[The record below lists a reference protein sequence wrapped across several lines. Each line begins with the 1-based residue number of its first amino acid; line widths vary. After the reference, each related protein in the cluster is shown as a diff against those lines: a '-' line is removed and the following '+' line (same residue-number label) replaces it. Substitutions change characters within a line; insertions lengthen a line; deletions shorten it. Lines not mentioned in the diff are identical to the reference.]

1 MNLTSTTGE
10 KSIKQI
16 KAGDIIELT
25 VKSNGR
31 RFSKVFK
38 IKVLEETTI
47 ERCEGCGINM
57 EGKEFVMIK
66 GHKYCVDCSRSKL

>member
-10 KSIKQI
+10 KSIKEI
-16 KAGDIIELT
+16 KVGDLINLT

-38 IKVLEETTI
+38 IKILEETTI
-47 ERCEGCGINM
+47 ERCEGCSINM
-57 EGKEFVMIK
+57 EGKEFLIFK
-66 GHKYCVDCSRSKL
+66 GHKYCVDCGKGRL